1 MKMSMKQLKTMAK
14 EKGLTGYSRMKS
26 SQKDELVARLLATD
40 EQQEDDD
47 LESQLLKMSMR
58 KLKSQAKTHGIKK
71 VSKMKLAE
79 KPQLVAML
87 IQVISGPTPIPE
99 APQAPLAPVEEESL
113 PALPEVVADVVA
125 SLVYTVS
132 SDDEEE
138 LPLAVPTQ
146 EELPLAVPTLV
157 RQHGVEIP
165 TEDEIPVEDEKPL
178 CYMTVK
184 ELRAAAKEAGLKGYS
199 KLKKNELLTLLDQ

>member
-1 MKMSMKQLKTMAK
+1 
-14 EKGLTGYSRMKS
+14 
-26 SQKDELVARLLATD
+26 
-40 EQQEDDD
+40 
-47 LESQLLKMSMR
+47 
-58 KLKSQAKTHGIKK
+58 
-71 VSKMKLAE
+71 
-79 KPQLVAML
+79 ML

-132 SDDEEE
+132 SDDE
-138 LPLAVPTQ
+138 